1 MNNLRIAFNLLSSI
15 TSLKMRLDFSQFLIT
30 GPSTSTVT
38 VGSEVNGRPVQT
50 GAGKAYTLQTQCL

>member
-1 MNNLRIAFNLLSSI
+1 
-15 TSLKMRLDFSQFLIT
+15 MRLDFSQFLIT

-38 VGSEVNGRPVQT
+38 VGTELFGQPVQT